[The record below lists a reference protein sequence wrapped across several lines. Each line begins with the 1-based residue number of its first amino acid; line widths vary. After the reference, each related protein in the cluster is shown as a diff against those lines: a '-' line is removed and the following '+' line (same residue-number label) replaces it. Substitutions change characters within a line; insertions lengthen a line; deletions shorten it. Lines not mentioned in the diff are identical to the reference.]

1 MRQLRILQVLIAV
14 LALIPVG
21 AGVAGIA
28 LGPRFLGADAPW
40 PADLD
45 SHLRFLS
52 GVFLVVGLAWWSC
65 VPDIARKGPRLRL
78 LVLMTFVG
86 GLARLVSFV
95 HAGPPSA
102 GHLGG
107 LAMELVIAPLLVL
120 WHARIVARLSAR

>member
-1 MRQLRILQVLIAV
+1 MRQLRILQGLIAV
-14 LALIPVG
+14 LALIPIG
-21 AGVAGIA
+21 AGLAGII
-28 LGPRFLGADAPW
+28 LGPRFLGVDAPW
-40 PADLD
+40 PTDLD

-86 GLARLVSFV
+86 GLARLFSLA
-95 HAGPPSA
+95 HAGPPSV

-107 LAMELVIAPLLVL
+107 LAMELVVAPLLVV
-120 WHARIVARLSAR
+120 WHARIVAGLSGR